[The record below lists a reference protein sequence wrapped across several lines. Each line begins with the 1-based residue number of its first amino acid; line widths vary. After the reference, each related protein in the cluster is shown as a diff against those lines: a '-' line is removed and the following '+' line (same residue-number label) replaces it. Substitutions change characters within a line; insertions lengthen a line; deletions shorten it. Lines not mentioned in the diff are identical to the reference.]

1 MVWLRRIILDIS
13 VKKLSETL
21 KIDPQALLDKMIA
34 AGLSQTSIE
43 DSVSNEDK
51 QKLLAFIRSS
61 KDSVKEDKTE
71 PVVSTPQTPK
81 AAPKKEKTEKSKDS
95 PESASQK
102 KFKKSKKSVNIN
114 GSIRVN
120 DLSRKLNKRG
130 NEVVK
135 KLVELGEMSSL
146 NDEIDQETAVLVSEE
161 FGFEVKFEEEQE
173 LKEEETNYPQ
183 VISNFSDEK
192 APSKR
197 HPVVTVMGHVD
208 HGKTS
213 LLDAIKSTNVV
224 ESESGGITQHL
235 AAYEVKTKKGKITFI
250 DTPGHEA
257 FTAMRARGADTT
269 DIVILVVAADDSVK
283 PQTEEAITHAK
294 AANVPII
301 VAMNKID
308 LDAADLEKV
317 KGDLAKHELVSEE
330 WGGKVQMIPVSA
342 TTKKGIDNLLDAI
355 ELESEMLEIKAPI
368 EGLANG
374 VVLESKLDRFKGPLG
389 TFLVQNGILKTGD
402 IIVAGEKKGRIKSLT
417 DSSSKEIKEAG
428 PSTPVE
434 VLGLEDCVAAGEVF
448 NVMANEKDARTIID
462 ARLSFL
468 KDKNDKNVMT
478 SKSAFEMLDQQKIN
492 KLRVIVKS
500 DVAGTSEAINNSLK
514 KIGNEEVDVD
524 IVSSGVGGIS
534 ESDVNLAITTGARI
548 IGFNVRSDN
557 KAKKILEEEGIEVAY
572 YSVIYDLIEDTK
584 RLLSGLLE
592 PIYSE
597 KILGLAEVKEV
608 FKSPEF
614 KLVAGCLV
622 TEGLVRREKHVR
634 VLRDNVVIHEGELD
648 SLRRFKDDVKEVQ
661 NGTECGIGIK
671 NYLDIKPG
679 DIIENFEQKEEKRS
693 IWWKEIELFELA
705 ITWKKKLQILFKLL
719 I

>member
-1 MVWLRRIILDIS
+1 MDIS
-13 VKKLSETL
+13 VKKLSEIL
-21 KIDPQALLDKMIA
+21 KIDPQVLLDKMIA
-34 AGLSQTSIE
+34 AGLSQTSVE

-61 KDSVKEDKTE
+61 KDSGKEDKPKT
-71 PVVSTPQTPK
+71 VVPAPQAPK
-81 AAPKKEKTEKSKDS
+81 TTPKKEKVKKSEDS
-95 PESASQK
+95 SESKTQK
-102 KFKKSKKSVNIN
+102 NSKQSKKSVNIN

-120 DLSRKLNKRG
+120 DLSRKLNRRG

-135 KLVELGEMSSL
+135 KLVELGEMASL
-146 NDEIDQETAVLVSEE
+146 NDEIDQETAVLVAEE
-161 FGFEVKFEEEQE
+161 FGFEVKFEEEQQ

-183 VISNFSDEK
+183 VVSNFSDEK
-192 APSKR
+192 SPSGR

-342 TTKKGIDNLLDAI
+342 TTKKGIDSLLDAI
-355 ELESEMLEIKAPI
+355 ELESEMLELKAPI

-417 DSSSKEIKEAG
+417 DSSGQEIKEAG
-428 PSTPVE
+428 PSTPIE

-462 ARLSFL
+462 SRLSFL
-468 KDKNDKNVMT
+468 KDKNDRNVMT
-478 SKSAFEMLDQQKIN
+478 SKSAFEMLDQEKIN
-492 KLRVIVKS
+492 KLRVIIKS

-614 KLVAGCLV
+614 SLVAGCLV

-693 IWWKEIELFELA
+693 I
-705 ITWKKKLQILFKLL
+705 
-719 I
+719 

>member
-1 MVWLRRIILDIS
+1 
-13 VKKLSETL
+13 
-21 KIDPQALLDKMIA
+21 MIA

-51 QKLLAFIRSS
+51 QKLLSFIRSS
-61 KDSVKEDKTE
+61 KDLAVDDK
-71 PVVSTPQTPK
+71 PKAVVPTPQ
-81 AAPKKEKTEKSKDS
+81 APKKAPKTDKTKKSKDS
-95 PESASQK
+95 SKQK
-102 KFKKSKKSVNIN
+102 LEKEAEKTKKTVNIN

-135 KLVELGEMSSL
+135 KLVDLGEMASL
-146 NDEIDQETAVLVSEE
+146 NDEIDQETAVLVAEE

-173 LKEEETNYPQ
+173 LKEEQTNYPQ
-183 VISNFSDEK
+183 VTSSFSDAE
-192 APSKR
+192 APPKR
-197 HPVVTVMGHVD
+197 HSVVTVMGHVD

-269 DIVILVVAADDSVK
+269 DIVILVVAANDSVK

-342 TTKKGIDNLLDAI
+342 ITRKGIDSLLDAI
-355 ELESEMLEIKAPI
+355 ELESEMLELKAPI
-368 EGLANG
+368 KGLANG
-374 VVLESKLDRFKGPLG
+374 VVLESELDRFKGPLG
-389 TFLVQNGILKTGD
+389 TFLIQNGILKIGD
-402 IIVAGEKKGRIKSLT
+402 IIVAGEKKGRIKSLM
-417 DSSSKEIKEAG
+417 DSSGQEIKEAG

-434 VLGLEDCVAAGEVF
+434 VLGLEDCVSAGEVF
-448 NVMANEKDARTIID
+448 NVMANEKDARGIID

-478 SKSAFEMLDQQKIN
+478 SKSAFEMLDQEKIN
-492 KLRVIVKS
+492 KLRIIIKS

-514 KIGNEEVDVD
+514 KIGNNEVDVD

-548 IGFNVRSDN
+548 VGFNVRSDN
-557 KAKKILEEEGIEVAY
+557 KAKKLLEEHGIEANY

-614 KLVAGCLV
+614 SLVAGCLV

-693 IWWKEIELFELA
+693 I
-705 ITWKKKLQILFKLL
+705 
-719 I
+719 

>member
-1 MVWLRRIILDIS
+1 MDIS
-13 VKKLSETL
+13 VKKLSEIL
-21 KIDPQALLDKMIA
+21 KIDPRVLLDKMIA
-34 AGLSQTSIE
+34 AGLPQTNVE
-43 DSVSNEDK
+43 DLVSNEDK
-51 QKLLAFIRSS
+51 QKLLSFIRSS
-61 KDSVKEDKTE
+61 KDSIKQDK
-71 PVVSTPQTPK
+71 PK
-81 AAPKKEKTEKSKDS
+81 AIVPEAQKPKFSSKTEKTTKLKNS
-95 PESASQK
+95 PEDESKKEIQK
-102 KFKKSKKSVNIN
+102 EKKSVNIN

-120 DLSRKLNKRG
+120 DLARKLSRRG

-135 KLVELGEMSSL
+135 KLIELGEMVSL
-146 NDEIDQETAVLVSEE
+146 NDQIDQETAVLVAEE
-161 FGFEVKFEEEQE
+161 FNFEVKFEEEQVIT
-173 LKEEETNYPQ
+173 EEEVDYPQ
-183 VISNFSDEK
+183 IVSSFSDEK
-192 APSKR
+192 SPTKR

-213 LLDAIKSTNVV
+213 LLDTIKSTNVV
-224 ESESGGITQHL
+224 DSESGGITQHL
-235 AAYEVKTKKGKITFI
+235 AAYEVNTKKGKITFI

-257 FTAMRARGADTT
+257 FTAMRARGANTT
-269 DIVILVVAADDSVK
+269 DIVILVVAANDSVK

-294 AANVPII
+294 AAGVPII
-301 VAMNKID
+301 VAINKID
-308 LDAADLEKV
+308 LDAADIEKV

-342 TTKKGIDNLLDAI
+342 ISNKGIDLLLDAI
-355 ELESEMLEIKAPI
+355 ELESEILELKAPI
-368 EGLANG
+368 QGLANG
-374 VVLESKLDRFKGPLG
+374 VVLESELDRFKGPLC
-389 TFLVQNGILKTGD
+389 TFLVQNGVLKIGD
-402 IIVAGEKKGRIKSLT
+402 IIVAGEKKGRIKSLI
-417 DSSSKEIKEAG
+417 DSSGKDIKEAG
-428 PSTPVE
+428 PSTPIE
-434 VLGLEDCVAAGEVF
+434 VLGLEDCVSAGEIF

-462 ARLSFL
+462 ARLSFH

-478 SKSAFEMLDQQKIN
+478 SKSAFEMLDQEKIN

-500 DVAGTSEAINNSLK
+500 DVAGTSEAINSSLQN
-514 KIGNEEVDVD
+514 IGNEEVNVD

-548 IGFNVRSDN
+548 VGFNVRSDN
-557 KAKKILEEEGIEVAY
+557 KAKKILDENGIEVAY

-584 RLLSGLLE
+584 RLLSGLLK

-693 IWWKEIELFELA
+693 I
-705 ITWKKKLQILFKLL
+705 
-719 I
+719 

>member
-1 MVWLRRIILDIS
+1 MDIS
-13 VKKLSETL
+13 VKKLSEIL
-21 KIDPQALLDKMIA
+21 KIDPQVLLDKMIA
-34 AGLSQTSIE
+34 AGLSQTSVE
-43 DSVSNEDK
+43 DLVSNEDK

-61 KDSVKEDKTE
+61 KDSGTEDKSKAIA
-71 PVVSTPQTPK
+71 PTPQTPK
-81 AAPKKEKTEKSKDS
+81 AAPKKEKVKKSKDPS
-95 PESASQK
+95 GPETQK
-102 KFKKSKKSVNIN
+102 KAKQSKKSVNIN

-120 DLSRKLNKRG
+120 DLSRKLNRRG

-135 KLVELGEMSSL
+135 KLVELGEMASL
-146 NDEIDQETAVLVSEE
+146 NDEIDQETAVLVAEE
-161 FGFEVKFEEEQE
+161 FGFEVKFEEEQQ

-183 VISNFSDEK
+183 VVSNFSDEK
-192 APSKR
+192 SPSGR

-342 TTKKGIDNLLDAI
+342 TTKKGIDSLLDAI
-355 ELESEMLEIKAPI
+355 ELESEMLELKAPI

-417 DSSSKEIKEAG
+417 DSSGQEIKEAG
-428 PSTPVE
+428 PSTPIE

-462 ARLSFL
+462 SRLSFL
-468 KDKNDKNVMT
+468 KDKNDRNVMT
-478 SKSAFEMLDQQKIN
+478 SKSAFEMLDQEKIN
-492 KLRVIVKS
+492 KLRVIIKS

-614 KLVAGCLV
+614 SLVAGCLV

-693 IWWKEIELFELA
+693 I
-705 ITWKKKLQILFKLL
+705 
-719 I
+719 

>member
-1 MVWLRRIILDIS
+1 MDIS
-13 VKKLSETL
+13 VKKLSEIL
-21 KIDPQALLDKMIA
+21 KIDPQVLLDKMIA
-34 AGLSQTSIE
+34 AGLSQTSVE

-61 KDSVKEDKTE
+61 KDSGTEDK
-71 PVVSTPQTPK
+71 PKAIVPTPQAPK
-81 AAPKKEKTEKSKDS
+81 AAPKKEKVKKSKDS
-95 PESASQK
+95 SEPETQK
-102 KFKKSKKSVNIN
+102 KAKQSKKSVNIN

-120 DLSRKLNKRG
+120 DLSRKLNRRG

-135 KLVELGEMSSL
+135 KLVELGEMASL
-146 NDEIDQETAVLVSEE
+146 NDEIDQETAVLVAEE
-161 FGFEVKFEEEQE
+161 FGFEVKFEEEQQ

-183 VISNFSDEK
+183 VVSNFSDEK
-192 APSKR
+192 SPSGR

-269 DIVILVVAADDSVK
+269 DIVILVDAADDSVK

-342 TTKKGIDNLLDAI
+342 TTKKGIDSLLDAI
-355 ELESEMLEIKAPI
+355 ELESEMLELKAPI

-417 DSSSKEIKEAG
+417 DSSGQEIKEAG
-428 PSTPVE
+428 PSTPIE

-462 ARLSFL
+462 SRLSFL
-468 KDKNDKNVMT
+468 KDKNDRNVMT
-478 SKSAFEMLDQQKIN
+478 SKSAFEMLDQEKIN
-492 KLRVIVKS
+492 KLRVIIKS

-614 KLVAGCLV
+614 SLVAGCLV

-693 IWWKEIELFELA
+693 I
-705 ITWKKKLQILFKLL
+705 
-719 I
+719 

>member
-1 MVWLRRIILDIS
+1 MDIS
-13 VKKLSETL
+13 VKKLSEIL
-21 KIDPQALLDKMIA
+21 KIDPQVLLDKMIA

-51 QKLLAFIRSS
+51 QKLLSFIRSS
-61 KDSVKEDKTE
+61 KDLAVDDKPKAVVPTPQAQKKAPKTDKT
-71 PVVSTPQTPK
+71 
-81 AAPKKEKTEKSKDS
+81 KKSNDSSKQKLEKEAEKT
-95 PESASQK
+95 
-102 KFKKSKKSVNIN
+102 KKSVNIN

-135 KLVELGEMSSL
+135 KLVDLGEMASL
-146 NDEIDQETAVLVSEE
+146 NDEIDQETAVLVAEE

-173 LKEEETNYPQ
+173 LKEDQTNYPQ
-183 VISNFSDEK
+183 VTSSFSDAE
-192 APSKR
+192 APPKR
-197 HPVVTVMGHVD
+197 HSVVTVMGHVD

-269 DIVILVVAADDSVK
+269 DIVILVVAANDSVK

-330 WGGKVQMIPVSA
+330 WGSKVQMIPVSA
-342 TTKKGIDNLLDAI
+342 ITKKGIDSLLDAI
-355 ELESEMLEIKAPI
+355 ELESEMLELKAPI
-368 EGLANG
+368 KGLANG
-374 VVLESKLDRFKGPLG
+374 VVLESELDRFKGPLG
-389 TFLVQNGILKTGD
+389 TFLIQNGILKIGD
-402 IIVAGEKKGRIKSLT
+402 IIVAGEKKGRIKSLM
-417 DSSSKEIKEAG
+417 DSSGQELKEAG

-434 VLGLEDCVAAGEVF
+434 VLGLEDCVSAGEVF
-448 NVMANEKDARTIID
+448 NVMANEKDARGIID

-478 SKSAFEMLDQQKIN
+478 SKSAFEMLDQEKIN
-492 KLRVIVKS
+492 KLRIIIKS

-514 KIGNEEVDVD
+514 KIGNNEVDVD

-557 KAKKILEEEGIEVAY
+557 KAKKLLEEHGIEANY

-614 KLVAGCLV
+614 SLVAGCLV

-693 IWWKEIELFELA
+693 I
-705 ITWKKKLQILFKLL
+705 
-719 I
+719 

>member
-1 MVWLRRIILDIS
+1 MDIS
-13 VKKLSETL
+13 VKKLSEIL
-21 KIDPQALLDKMIA
+21 KIDPQVLLDKMIA
-34 AGLSQTSIE
+34 AGLSQTSVE

-61 KDSVKEDKTE
+61 KDSGKEDKPKT
-71 PVVSTPQTPK
+71 VVPAPQAPK
-81 AAPKKEKTEKSKDS
+81 TTPKKEKVKKSEDSSESKTQKKSK
-95 PESASQK
+95 Q
-102 KFKKSKKSVNIN
+102 SKKSVNIN

-120 DLSRKLNKRG
+120 DLSRKLNRRG

-135 KLVELGEMSSL
+135 KLVELGEMASL
-146 NDEIDQETAVLVSEE
+146 NDEIDQETAVLVAEE
-161 FGFEVKFEEEQE
+161 FGFEVKFEEEQQ

-183 VISNFSDEK
+183 VVSNFSDEK
-192 APSKR
+192 SPSGR

-342 TTKKGIDNLLDAI
+342 TTKKGIDSLLDAI
-355 ELESEMLEIKAPI
+355 ELESEMLELKAPI

-417 DSSSKEIKEAG
+417 DSSGQEIKEAG
-428 PSTPVE
+428 PSTPIE

-462 ARLSFL
+462 SRLSFL
-468 KDKNDKNVMT
+468 KDKNDRNVMT
-478 SKSAFEMLDQQKIN
+478 SKSAFEMLDQEKIN
-492 KLRVIVKS
+492 KLRVIIKS

-614 KLVAGCLV
+614 SLVAGCLV

-693 IWWKEIELFELA
+693 I
-705 ITWKKKLQILFKLL
+705 
-719 I
+719 

>member
-1 MVWLRRIILDIS
+1 MDIS
-13 VKKLSETL
+13 VKKLSEIL
-21 KIDPQALLDKMIA
+21 KIDPQVLLDKMIA
-34 AGLSQTSIE
+34 AGLSQTSVE

-61 KDSVKEDKTE
+61 KDSGTEDKSKAIV
-71 PVVSTPQTPK
+71 PTPQTPK
-81 AAPKKEKTEKSKDS
+81 AAPKKEKVKKSKDS
-95 PESASQK
+95 SESATQK
-102 KFKKSKKSVNIN
+102 KAKQSKKSVNIN

-120 DLSRKLNKRG
+120 DLSRKLNRRG

-135 KLVELGEMSSL
+135 KLVELGEMASL
-146 NDEIDQETAVLVSEE
+146 NDEIDQETAVLVAEE
-161 FGFEVKFEEEQE
+161 FGFEVKFEEEQQ

-183 VISNFSDEK
+183 VVSNFSDEK
-192 APSKR
+192 SPSGR

-342 TTKKGIDNLLDAI
+342 TTKKGIDSLLDAI
-355 ELESEMLEIKAPI
+355 ELESEMLELKAPI

-402 IIVAGEKKGRIKSLT
+402 IIVAGEKKGRIKSLA
-417 DSSSKEIKEAG
+417 DSSGQEIKEAG
-428 PSTPVE
+428 PSTPIE

-462 ARLSFL
+462 SRLSFL
-468 KDKNDKNVMT
+468 KDKNDRNVMT
-478 SKSAFEMLDQQKIN
+478 SKSAFEMLDQEKIN
-492 KLRVIVKS
+492 KLRVIIKS

-614 KLVAGCLV
+614 SLVAGCLV

-693 IWWKEIELFELA
+693 I
-705 ITWKKKLQILFKLL
+705 
-719 I
+719 

>member
-1 MVWLRRIILDIS
+1 MDIS
-13 VKKLSETL
+13 VKKLSEIL
-21 KIDPQALLDKMIA
+21 KIDPQVLLDKMIA
-34 AGLSQTSIE
+34 AGLSQTSVE

-61 KDSVKEDKTE
+61 KDSGTEDK
-71 PVVSTPQTPK
+71 PKAIVPTPQAPK
-81 AAPKKEKTEKSKDS
+81 AAPKKEKVKKSKDS
-95 PESASQK
+95 SEPETQK
-102 KFKKSKKSVNIN
+102 KAKQSKKSVNIN

-120 DLSRKLNKRG
+120 DLSRKLNRRG

-135 KLVELGEMSSL
+135 KLVELGEMASL
-146 NDEIDQETAVLVSEE
+146 NDEIDQETAVLVAEE
-161 FGFEVKFEEEQE
+161 FGFEVKFEEEQQ

-183 VISNFSDEK
+183 VVSNFSDEK
-192 APSKR
+192 SPSGR
-197 HPVVTVMGHVD
+197 HPVVTVMCHVD

-342 TTKKGIDNLLDAI
+342 TTKKGIDSLLDAI
-355 ELESEMLEIKAPI
+355 ELESEMLELKAPI

-417 DSSSKEIKEAG
+417 DSSGQEVKEAG
-428 PSTPVE
+428 PSTPIE

-462 ARLSFL
+462 SRLSFL
-468 KDKNDKNVMT
+468 KDKNDRNVMT
-478 SKSAFEMLDQQKIN
+478 SKSAFEMLDQEKIN
-492 KLRVIVKS
+492 KLRVIIKS

-614 KLVAGCLV
+614 SLVAGCLV

-693 IWWKEIELFELA
+693 I
-705 ITWKKKLQILFKLL
+705 
-719 I
+719 

>member
-1 MVWLRRIILDIS
+1 MDIS
-13 VKKLSETL
+13 VKKLSEIL
-21 KIDPQALLDKMIA
+21 KIDPQVLLDKMIA
-34 AGLSQTSIE
+34 AGLSQTSVE

-61 KDSVKEDKTE
+61 KDSGTEDK
-71 PVVSTPQTPK
+71 PKAIVPTPQAPK
-81 AAPKKEKTEKSKDS
+81 AAPKKEKVKKSKDS
-95 PESASQK
+95 SGPETQK
-102 KFKKSKKSVNIN
+102 KAKQSKKSVNIN

-120 DLSRKLNKRG
+120 DLSRKLNRRG

-135 KLVELGEMSSL
+135 KLVELGEMASL
-146 NDEIDQETAVLVSEE
+146 NDEIDQETAVLVAEE
-161 FGFEVKFEEEQE
+161 FGFEVKFEEEQQ

-183 VISNFSDEK
+183 VVSNFSDEK
-192 APSKR
+192 SPSGR

-342 TTKKGIDNLLDAI
+342 TTKKGIDSLLDAI
-355 ELESEMLEIKAPI
+355 ELESEMLELKAPI

-417 DSSSKEIKEAG
+417 DSSGQEIKEAG
-428 PSTPVE
+428 PSTPIE

-462 ARLSFL
+462 SRLSFL
-468 KDKNDKNVMT
+468 KDKNDRNVMT
-478 SKSAFEMLDQQKIN
+478 SKSAFEMLDQEKIN
-492 KLRVIVKS
+492 KLRVIIKS

-614 KLVAGCLV
+614 SLVAGCLV

-693 IWWKEIELFELA
+693 I
-705 ITWKKKLQILFKLL
+705 
-719 I
+719 

>member
-1 MVWLRRIILDIS
+1 MDIS
-13 VKKLSETL
+13 VKKLSEIL
-21 KIDPQALLDKMIA
+21 KIDPQVLLDKMIA
-34 AGLSQTSIE
+34 AGLSQTSVE

-61 KDSVKEDKTE
+61 KDSGKEDKPKT
-71 PVVSTPQTPK
+71 VVPAPQAPK
-81 AAPKKEKTEKSKDS
+81 TTPKKEKVKKSEDSSESKTQKKSK
-95 PESASQK
+95 Q
-102 KFKKSKKSVNIN
+102 SKKSVNIN

-120 DLSRKLNKRG
+120 DLSRKLNRRG

-135 KLVELGEMSSL
+135 KLIELGEMVSL
-146 NDEIDQETAVLVSEE
+146 NDEIDQETAVLVAEE
-161 FGFEVKFEEEQE
+161 FGFEVKFEEEQQ

-183 VISNFSDEK
+183 VVSNFSDEK
-192 APSKR
+192 SPSGR

-342 TTKKGIDNLLDAI
+342 TTKKGIDSLLDAI
-355 ELESEMLEIKAPI
+355 ELESEMLELKAPI

-417 DSSSKEIKEAG
+417 DSSGQEIKEAG
-428 PSTPVE
+428 PSTPIE

-462 ARLSFL
+462 SRLSFL
-468 KDKNDKNVMT
+468 KDKNDRNVMT
-478 SKSAFEMLDQQKIN
+478 SKSAFEMLDQEKIN
-492 KLRVIVKS
+492 KLRVIIKS

-614 KLVAGCLV
+614 SLVAGCLV

-693 IWWKEIELFELA
+693 I
-705 ITWKKKLQILFKLL
+705 
-719 I
+719 